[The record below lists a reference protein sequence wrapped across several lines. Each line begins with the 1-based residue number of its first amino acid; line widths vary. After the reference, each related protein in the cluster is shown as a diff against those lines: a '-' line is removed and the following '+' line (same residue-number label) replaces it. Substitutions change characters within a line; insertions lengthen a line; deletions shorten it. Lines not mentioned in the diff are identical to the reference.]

1 MTTNGIAVG
10 QILTPIDGKK
20 DTPVNGPL
28 QFILPLARVEVVNI
42 RGTFVTVTIP
52 GLAGEFYLEAM
63 DLAGWKTVSSNA
75 AANIDWLVTGAK
87 LVDLKGQRYL
97 VSAVMGTEVVLR
109 KTSVDRGTTHL
120 EGLVRMP
127 IDVALETLSPEKNS
141 SSTTSIRE
149 EGANVSYSGLVRGGV
164 LVRDRDTGEDYIIR
178 DIVLARN
185 MCRLQPITWVH
196 PEVGGNGIY
205 KTSPTWIGAE
215 LEVMDEKFEIQDKGG
230 YPRDHSTCPQCKERG
245 DFHRVLSPTRFY
257 QCPNKHEWSYIYDQN
272 RKGQL
277 TKNRFT
283 LLSED

>member
-28 QFILPLARVEVVNI
+28 QFILPLARVEVINI
-42 RGTFVTVTIP
+42 RGTFVTVSIP
-52 GLAGEFYLEAM
+52 GLAGEYYLEAS

-75 AANIDWLVTGAK
+75 AANIDWLAPGAK
-87 LVDLKGQRYL
+87 LVDPQGQRYL
-97 VSAVMGTEVVLR
+97 LSAVMGTEIVLR

-127 IDVALETLSPEKNS
+127 ISTALETLTPEKDYVP
-141 SSTTSIRE
+141 TSIRA
-149 EGANVSYSGLVRGGV
+149 EGAKISYSGWVRGGV

-196 PEVGGNGIY
+196 PEVGENGIY
-205 KTSPTWIGAE
+205 RTSPTWTGAE

-230 YPRDHSTCPQCKERG
+230 YPRDHSTCPQCQERG
-245 DFHRVLSPTRFY
+245 DFHHVLSPTRFY
-257 QCPNKHEWSYIYDQN
+257 RCPNKHEWSYIYDRN
-272 RKGQL
+272 RKGQI

-283 LLSED
+283 MLSED